1 MKTTCFFNL
10 VLVLTSTAFFTPF
23 VAGFNAT
30 SDAVEGSEA
39 VSDVGVSAFQEMVDA
54 GNCKNRGERLNY
66 VVGNCDPANSKG
78 FFSAHNCKR
87 RGGKYYYCV
96 SKTGQPGEC
105 GAIRWA
111 TGAENGECF

>member
-54 GNCKNRGERLNY
+54 GNCKNRGEKLNY
-66 VVGNCDPANSKG
+66 VVGKS
-78 FFSAHNCKR
+78 
-87 RGGKYYYCV
+87 V
-96 SKTGQPGEC
+96 SIPISNPPPHLQRIDRE
-105 GAIRWA
+105 R
-111 TGAENGECF
+111 FLQL